1 MSNKEPNS
9 ISRLLDYSLYDLPE
23 EHPKNHGFLGQGKKN
38 VMVIAKEDDA
48 GNDIE
53 FLQSVFSPLGINY
66 PEDVFILI
74 TPDPQVS
81 FAWLCQN
88 YDFDK
93 LVLFGVDTKV
103 IGLQISVPLYRPI
116 NIAKK
121 RLIFADNVDVFAS
134 EKAKGGARPKA
145 RQLWMALQ
153 SFFENSHE

>member
-9 ISRLLDYSLYDLPE
+9 VSKLLDYSLYELPE
-23 EHPKNHGFLGQGKKN
+23 EPQEKQRFLGHGKKS
-38 VMVIAKEDDA
+38 VMVIAKVDDA

-53 FLQSVFSPLGINY
+53 FLQSVLSPLGINY

-81 FAWLCQN
+81 FVWLCQN

-103 IGLQISVPLYRPI
+103 IGMQITVSLYRPI

-121 RLIFADNVDVFAS
+121 RLIFADHIDVFTS
-134 EKAKGGARPKA
+134 EKAKGGSRPKA
-145 RQLWMALQ
+145 KQLWMALK
-153 SFFENSHE
+153 SFFENS